1 VKNLVL
7 VPEMAT
13 ARARGLKDV
22 TRRLNTNVKPG
33 DVVYHGETLVQKT
46 MSIPGN
52 PRARVASYKDGT
64 PCMICDSKAVWLWE
78 WKVSTLSSR
87 YCPERCARLFS
98 MIRSVREERLQ
109 DITEEDA
116 KREGVKAPVFPCE
129 TNCSCGQGPRP
140 NKVHPAFSVLAPFEG
155 RRDGTT
161 VYRVQFSMLWDEL
174 HPKAPWS
181 SNPRLYRID
190 LGPNLTRDEAVR
202 LAGIRNVGER
212 LEAGKV
218 AA

>member
-33 DVVYHGETLVQKT
+33 DVVYHGEILECSELGSFALYRRDDV
-46 MSIPGN
+46 
-52 PRARVASYKDGT
+52 RVVDVTGT
-64 PCMICDSKAVWLWE
+64 DRLWS
-78 WKVSTLSSR
+78 WKLRVLPSR
-87 YCPERCARLFS
+87 MCPERCARLFS

-109 DITEEDA
+109 DITEADA
-116 KREGVKAPVFPCE
+116 KREGVE
-129 TNCSCGQGPRP
+129 RHWCGTPKFSHVGCCGYL
-140 NKVHPAFSVLAPFEG
+140 PAFF
-155 RRDGTT
+155 
-161 VYRVQFSMLWDEL
+161 FLWNRL
-174 HPKAPWS
+174 HKESPWS
-181 SNPRLYRID
+181 SNPQLSRIE

-202 LAGIRNVGER
+202 LAGIRDVEER

>member
-33 DVVYHGETLVQKT
+33 DVVYHGEILYPQEFGGYAVY
-46 MSIPGN
+46 
-52 PRARVASYKDGT
+52 RRDGAPVVPHT
-64 PCMICDSKAVWLWE
+64 EWRWE
-78 WKVSTLSSR
+78 RQTLSSR
-87 YCPERCARLFS
+87 FCPQSCARLFS

-109 DITEEDA
+109 DITTEDIA
-116 KREGVKAPVFPCE
+116 REGLRVDYSV
-129 TNCSCGQGPRP
+129 NDRP
-140 NKVHPAFSVLAPFEG
+140 DVLEAEQREAFS
-155 RRDGTT
+155 
-161 VYRVQFSMLWDEL
+161 QLWDRL
-174 HPKAPWS
+174 HPTDPWS
-181 SNPRLYRID
+181 TDPYLYRIE

-202 LAGIRNVGER
+202 LAGIRDVGAR